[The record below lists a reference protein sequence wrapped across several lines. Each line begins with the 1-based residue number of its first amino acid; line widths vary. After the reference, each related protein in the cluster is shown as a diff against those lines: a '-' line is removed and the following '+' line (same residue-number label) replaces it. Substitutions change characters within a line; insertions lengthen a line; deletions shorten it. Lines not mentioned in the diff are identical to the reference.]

1 MPKRNH
7 GQESEQAAIIYLQR
21 QGLQF
26 ITQNVSFPFGEIDII
41 MKEGTVW
48 VFVEVKYR
56 SGLQFGG
63 AINALSQRQQQRIRR
78 AASHY
83 LQLNQ
88 INAICRFDFIA
99 IDPNTIEWICDAF

>member
-1 MPKRNH
+1 MANRNH
-7 GQESEQAAIIYLQR
+7 GHTDEQAAIIYLTQ

-26 ITQNVSFPFGEIDII
+26 IAKNVSFPFGEIDII
-41 MKEGTVW
+41 MKDGTVW

-56 SGLQFGG
+56 SSIQFGG
-63 AINALSQRQQQRIRR
+63 AINALSQGQQQRIRR

-88 INAICRFDFIA
+88 IDAICRFDFIA
-99 IDPNTIEWICDAF
+99 MDPNNIQWIRDAF

>member
-1 MPKRNH
+1 MLKGCH
-7 GQESEQAAIIYLQR
+7 GQASEQTAIIYLQQ
-21 QGLQF
+21 QGLHLVAR
-26 ITQNVSFPFGEIDII
+26 NVRFKFGEIDII

-56 SGLQFGG
+56 SDLHFGG
-63 AINALSQRQQQRIRR
+63 AMNALSQRQQHRIKR

-88 INAICRFDFIA
+88 IDATCRFDFIA
-99 IDPNTIEWICDAF
+99 MDPNNIQWIRDAF

>member
-1 MPKRNH
+1 MLKGNH
-7 GQESEQAAIIYLQR
+7 GQASEQAAITYLQQ
-21 QGLQF
+21 QGLRLVARNVRF
-26 ITQNVSFPFGEIDII
+26 IFGEIDII

-56 SGLQFGG
+56 SNLQFGG
-63 AINALSQRQQQRIRR
+63 AINALSQRQQDRIKR

-83 LQLNQ
+83 LQLKQ

-99 IDPNTIEWICDAF
+99 IDPNNIEWIRDAF